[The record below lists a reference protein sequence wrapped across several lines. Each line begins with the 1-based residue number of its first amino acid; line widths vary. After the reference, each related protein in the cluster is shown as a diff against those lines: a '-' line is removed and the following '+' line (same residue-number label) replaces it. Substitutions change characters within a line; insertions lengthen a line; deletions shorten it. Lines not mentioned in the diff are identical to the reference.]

1 MEDVKALIVRNK
13 FALIIGGLAYI
24 MFLCFSYKGSRICD
38 CQSTQKYQNGNTTH
52 HGATVNRFY
61 HK

>member
-1 MEDVKALIVRNK
+1 MEDIKALIIKNK

-24 MFLCFSYKGSRICD
+24 MFLYFSYEGSRICD
-38 CQSTQKYQNGNTTH
+38 CQSTQKYQNGSTTDR
-52 HGATVNRFY
+52 GSTVNRFY